1 MRLAMFE
8 SKNRGVWFAWWLDGK
23 DVNGGIGNEVEG
35 MKFKG
40 GVVLTEMK
48 ALMPLMALIPWRSS
62 RTIET
67 NLAEK
72 KGWGKEWLEL
82 IILSLHWSETEIQYI
97 RLGETVKAN
106 TVAHFTISEMET
118 DSVTTLW
125 SLLSLH
131 KYPSVNSSFHWY
143 ACRFGY
149 VLLYMQCR
157 LFHYCISL
165 FNLCSQCC

>member
-23 DVNGGIGNEVEG
+23 DVNGVIGNEVEG

-48 ALMPLMALIPWRSS
+48 AVMPLMALIPWRSS

-72 KGWGKEWLEL
+72 KGWGKEWLGIDNTLLAL
-82 IILSLHWSETEIQYI
+82 IRNRDTIY
-97 RLGETVKAN
+97 KAGWDGQ
-106 TVAHFTISEMET
+106 S
-118 DSVTTLW
+118 
-125 SLLSLH
+125 
-131 KYPSVNSSFHWY
+131 
-143 ACRFGY
+143 
-149 VLLYMQCR
+149 
-157 LFHYCISL
+157 
-165 FNLCSQCC
+165 